1 MCANARSG
9 AVVTG
14 VFPFLGKRTK
24 KNAKVIKS
32 EGVERQGCAKSH
44 VVRRQH
50 LRMKMGRREEDRSCH
65 PPLPPASV
73 FHLSTLCMCVLGGDF
88 SSSSFS
94 MREIDVRD
102 LLHLPPPPP
111 PPASIRA
118 KPTNYFP
125 SCLRRSRNRSRRGVA
140 KNSFFAEL
148 QKIRRGKRFSFPSLF
163 FRVINRAF
171 AQKRRR
177 SVFPP
182 PLWALCWTCKFR
194 FLSLFNLRGKRK
206 DGLGAKRGNDGTS
219 CPQT

>member
-1 MCANARSG
+1 MCANARSD

-125 SCLRRSRNRSRRGVA
+125 SCLRRSRSRSRRGLPKIPFSRNYKRSGGKNIFFPVA
-140 KNSFFAEL
+140 FLQGDKSSPCPKTAAE
-148 QKIRRGKRFSFPSLF
+148 RFSSSSLG
-163 FRVINRAF
+163 
-171 AQKRRR
+171 
-177 SVFPP
+177 
-182 PLWALCWTCKFR
+182 
-194 FLSLFNLRGKRK
+194 SLL
-206 DGLGAKRGNDGTS
+206 DM
-219 CPQT
+219 QI